1 MEEAFWNSDILKLI
15 AVLLAIVVIVFL
27 FLKYK
32 SPEQNSKV
40 HLYYISG
47 LGVFIILELVTYI
60 CINNDNTTEI
70 VNYISFA
77 STLSSLLL
85 SVVAIIYAIVSNNK
99 GNVQYLKI
107 DNASDRIS
115 MSVEKFSLMSENL
128 TENVNSIL
136 YKLDELRVL
145 TDETKKAVSL
155 GNQQNKVNVVSNETT
170 VELDKIIERYI
181 SSGSYFGNL
190 ALLAC
195 VYSKDFNKPFYTNSI
210 IPEYSSYLL
219 GYIVSSSSFGI
230 ISARTMDDI
239 VSVDGYYS
247 NIKEAL
253 IENIERYIE
262 NSHPNQKEYNKSL
275 YNKIKDLFGIN

>member
-99 GNVQYLKI
+99 GDVQYLKI

-115 MSVEKFSLMSENL
+115 MSVEKFSLMSEKL

-136 YKLDELRVL
+136 YK
-145 TDETKKAVSL
+145 
-155 GNQQNKVNVVSNETT
+155 
-170 VELDKIIERYI
+170 
-181 SSGSYFGNL
+181 
-190 ALLAC
+190 
-195 VYSKDFNKPFYTNSI
+195 
-210 IPEYSSYLL
+210 
-219 GYIVSSSSFGI
+219 
-230 ISARTMDDI
+230 
-239 VSVDGYYS
+239 
-247 NIKEAL
+247 
-253 IENIERYIE
+253 
-262 NSHPNQKEYNKSL
+262 
-275 YNKIKDLFGIN
+275 